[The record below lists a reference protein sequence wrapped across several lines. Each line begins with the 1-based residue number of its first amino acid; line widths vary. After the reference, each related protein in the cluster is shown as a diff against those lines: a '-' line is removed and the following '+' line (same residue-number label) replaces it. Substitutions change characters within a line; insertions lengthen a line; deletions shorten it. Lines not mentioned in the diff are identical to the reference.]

1 MSCQSLREAIVD
13 VARGTETGAGTRGT
27 VECHVEHCA
36 SCRLLMARE
45 RQLSSGLRA
54 LAAASPGGAPEAM
67 ERRLIEAFARRR
79 DAERQRRSAWSS
91 ALWVPAALVVVA
103 GGLAVSWAVAQR
115 QRVPEPAKPAP
126 VVAARETQQ
135 PVQALPVAAAN
146 PQRALSASRPRP
158 PASTSTSTP
167 RPSDSVRPAAFV
179 TLPSAVGLPELESG
193 EIFRM
198 QIPLTSLPAYGIE
211 IAPDA
216 RGTAVEADL
225 LVGQDGRPRA
235 IRLVVASQ
243 P

>member
-13 VARGTETGAGTRGT
+13 VARGAETRAGTRAA
-27 VECHVEHCA
+27 VDSHVEHCA

-54 LAAASPGGAPEAM
+54 LAAASPTGVPDAV
-67 ERRLIEAFARRR
+67 ERRLMEAFARHHG
-79 DAERQRRSAWSS
+79 AEGQQRSPLSS
-91 ALWVPAALVVVA
+91 ALWVAAALVVVA
-103 GGLAVSWAVAQR
+103 AVLPCPGLLRSVSAFLNLR
-115 QRVPEPAKPAP
+115 NLRPI
-126 VVAARETQQ
+126 VAARETLGSRAS
-135 PVQALPVAAAN
+135 PSVAAAN
-146 PQRALSASRPRP
+146 PQRELSASRPRH
-158 PASTSTSTP
+158 PASRSTSRP
-167 RPSDSVRPAAFV
+167 RPSDPVRPAAFV
-179 TLPSAVGLPELESG
+179 TLPSAVGLPEFESG

-216 RGTAVEADL
+216 KGTAVEADL
-225 LVGQDGRPRA
+225 LVGQDGQPRA